1 MNVKTMRTR
10 EGILKSLNL
19 SMAQDG
25 IRRLLAVALTF
36 GVAGGFWADPVSAAE
51 WKPDKPIELI
61 VGTGPGSG
69 VDNTARTLQAIMQTN
84 KLVDVPITVL
94 NKPGGGYAMSL
105 NYLGQFPGDG
115 HRLLIQTSTPLTAL
129 VTGQLK
135 INYFDFTPAANLIT
149 EPIAFMVRAESPIK
163 NGQDLAQRI
172 KANPSSV
179 SLSFANARGN
189 SYHIAF
195 AMLARLMGADV
206 KKLKIIVYSSSGES
220 MTALLGGHVDVAS
233 ATPGNFL
240 PMVEAKKLRIL
251 GIASRKRL
259 GGVLSS
265 VPTFQ
270 EQGLKVLLDIPRSLI
285 GPMRLSA
292 DQIHYWNALF
302 QRLIK
307 TDMWKQALV
316 RNQWEEDYM
325 NSVEL
330 GKELKAQYEMLK
342 DILTE
347 LGMAA
352 K

>member
-1 MNVKTMRTR
+1 MKT
-10 EGILKSLNL
+10 IQL
-19 SMAQDG
+19 SMARYHWYN
-25 IRRLLAVALTF
+25 IRRLLAVALTL
-36 GVAGGFWADPVSAAE
+36 GVAAGFWTDPVSAAN

-69 VDNTARTLQAIMQTN
+69 VDNTMRTVQAVMQAN
-84 KLVDVPITVL
+84 KLIDLPTTVL
-94 NKPGGGYAMSL
+94 NKPGGGMAMSL

-115 HRLLIQTSTPLTAL
+115 HRLLIQTSTPLTQL

-135 INYFDFTPAANLIT
+135 INYFDFTPIANLIT
-149 EPIAFMVRAESPIK
+149 EPITFMVREESPIK

-179 SLSFANARGN
+179 SMSFANARGN

-195 AMLARLMGADV
+195 ALLARLTGADV
-206 KKLKIIVYSSSGES
+206 KKLKIIVYNSSGES

-259 GGVLSS
+259 GGLLSG
-265 VPTFQ
+265 VPTLQ
-270 EQGLKVLLDIPRSLI
+270 EQGLNVLLDIPRSLI

-292 DQIHYWNALF
+292 DQIHYWNALL
-302 QRLIK
+302 QQLIK
-307 TDMWKQALV
+307 TEMWKQAV
-316 RNQWEEDYM
+316 KRNQWEEAYM
-325 NSVEL
+325 NSAEL
-330 GKELKAQYEMLK
+330 GKDLKSQYDMLK

>member
-1 MNVKTMRTR
+1 
-10 EGILKSLNL
+10 
-19 SMAQDG
+19 MARSHG
-25 IRRLLAVALTF
+25 NNIRLLVAVALSAA
-36 GVAGGFWADPVSAAE
+36 VAVGFWADPVSAAK
-51 WKPDKPIELI
+51 WKPDRPIELI

-69 VDNTARTLQAIMQTN
+69 VDNTMRTVQTILQAN
-84 KLVDVPITVL
+84 KMIDLPITVL
-94 NKPGGGYAMSL
+94 NKPGGGMAMSL

-115 HRLLIQTSTPLTAL
+115 HRLLIQTSTPLTQL

-135 INYFDFTPAANLIT
+135 VNYFDFTPIANLIT
-149 EPIAFMVRAESPIK
+149 EPIAFMVRAESPIQD
-163 NGQDLAQRI
+163 GQDLARRI

-179 SLSFANARGN
+179 SMSFANARGN

-206 KKLKIIVYSSSGES
+206 KKLKIIVYNSSGES

-251 GIASRKRL
+251 GVASRQRL
-259 GGVLSS
+259 GGLLSS
-265 VPTFQ
+265 VPTLQ
-270 EQGLKVLLDIPRSLI
+270 EQGLNVFLDIPRSLM
-285 GPMRLSA
+285 GPMKLSA

-302 QRLIK
+302 RQLIK
-307 TDMWKQALV
+307 TDMWKQAV
-316 RNQWEEDYM
+316 KRNQWEEAYM
-325 NSVEL
+325 DSAEL
-330 GKELKAQYEMLK
+330 GKDLKAQFDMLK
-342 DILTE
+342 EILTD

>member
-1 MNVKTMRTR
+1 
-10 EGILKSLNL
+10 
-19 SMAQDG
+19 MAWYHWNSV
-25 IRRLLAVALTF
+25 RCLLGVALTLC
-36 GVAGGFWADPVSAAE
+36 VAAGFLADPVSGAN
-51 WKPDKPIELI
+51 WKPDKAIELI

-69 VDNTARTLQAIMQTN
+69 VDNTMRTVQAIMQAG
-84 KLVDVPITVL
+84 KLIDLPITVL
-94 NKPGGGYAMSL
+94 NKPGGGMAMSL
-105 NYLGQFPGDG
+105 NYLGQFPGCG
-115 HRLLIQTSTPLTAL
+115 HRLLIQTSTPLTQL

-135 INYFDFTPAANLIT
+135 VNYFDFTPIANLIT

-163 NGQDLAQRI
+163 DGQDLAQRI

-206 KKLKIIVYSSSGES
+206 KKLKIIVYNSSGES

-251 GIASRKRL
+251 GVASRQRL
-259 GGVLSS
+259 GGLLSS
-265 VPTFQ
+265 VPTLQ
-270 EQGLKVLLDIPRSLI
+270 EQGLKVFLDIPRSLM
-285 GPMRLSA
+285 GPMKLSA
-292 DQIHYWNALF
+292 DQINYWNALL
-302 QRLIK
+302 QQLIK
-307 TDMWKQALV
+307 TDMWKQAV
-316 RNQWEEDYM
+316 KRNQWEEAYLT
-325 NSVEL
+325 SAEL
-330 GKELKAQYEMLK
+330 GKDLRSQYDMLK

>member
-1 MNVKTMRTR
+1 MSLR
-10 EGILKSLNL
+10 EGILKSIIL
-19 SMAQDG
+19 SMARDG
-25 IRRLLAVALTF
+25 VRRLLAVALTL
-36 GVAGGFWADPVSAAE
+36 GVAAGSWADPVLAAS

-69 VDNTARTLQAIMQTN
+69 VDNTMRTVQAVIQAN
-84 KLVDVPITVL
+84 KMIEVPTTVL
-94 NKPGGGYAMSL
+94 NKPGGGMAMSL

-115 HRLLIQTSTPLTAL
+115 HRLLIQTSTPLTQL

-135 INYFDFTPAANLIT
+135 INYFDFTPIANLIT
-149 EPIAFMVRAESPIK
+149 EPIAFMVREESPIK
-163 NGQDLAQRI
+163 NGHDLAQRI

-195 AMLARLMGADV
+195 ALLARLMGADV
-206 KKLKIIVYSSSGES
+206 KKLKIIVYNSSGES

-251 GIASRKRL
+251 GVASRQRL
-259 GGVLSS
+259 GGLLSS
-265 VPTFQ
+265 VPTLQ
-270 EQGLKVLLDIPRSLI
+270 EQGLKVFLDIPRSLM
-285 GPMRLSA
+285 GPMKLSA
-292 DQIHYWNALF
+292 DQINYWNALL
-302 QRLIK
+302 QQLIK
-307 TDMWKQALV
+307 TDMWKQAV
-316 RNQWEEDYM
+316 KRNQWEEAYLT
-325 NSVEL
+325 SAEL
-330 GKELKAQYEMLK
+330 GKDLRSQYDMLK

>member
-1 MNVKTMRTR
+1 MKR
-10 EGILKSLNL
+10 INL
-19 SMAQDG
+19 SMAQDQRDRV
-25 IRRLLAVALTF
+25 RRLLAVALTL
-36 GVAGGFWADPVSAAE
+36 GVAAGFWADPVSAAS
-51 WKPDKPIELI
+51 WKPDKPIDLI

-69 VDNTARTLQAIMQTN
+69 VDNTMRTVQAVMQAN
-84 KLVDVPITVL
+84 RLIDVPTTVL
-94 NKPGGGYAMSL
+94 NKPGGGMAMSL

-115 HRLLIQTSTPLTAL
+115 HRLLIQTSTPLTQL

-135 INYFDFTPAANLIT
+135 INYFDFTPIANLIT
-149 EPIAFMVRAESPIK
+149 EPIAFMVREESPIK

-179 SLSFANARGN
+179 SMSFANARGN

-195 AMLARLMGADV
+195 ALLARLMGADV
-206 KKLKIIVYSSSGES
+206 KKLKIIVYNSSGES

-259 GGVLSS
+259 GGLLSG
-265 VPTFQ
+265 VPTLQ
-270 EQGLKVLLDIPRSLI
+270 EQGLNVLLDIPRSLI

-292 DQIHYWNALF
+292 DQIHYWNGLL
-302 QRLIK
+302 QQLIG
-307 TDMWKQALV
+307 TDMWKQAV
-316 RNQWEEDYM
+316 KRNQWEEAYM
-325 NSVEL
+325 GSAEL
-330 GKELKAQYEMLK
+330 GKDLKAQYEMLK